1 MERRFSVRSS
11 SAFAKFCNWCVYL
24 LLCVLYGLGPAKAC
38 AETQL
43 ELHKLEDRIVV
54 KCEGLVIA
62 EYRFQDPNV
71 SHPYWSVL
79 RTLSGVQVT
88 RNHPPR
94 DTVDAL
100 DHLGMHTGAWLAFGD
115 VDGNDFW
122 RLKASVKPTEL
133 RILPIEETGAVSF
146 QLKNQW
152 CRSQDA
158 TVLLVE
164 TTRFRF
170 RRVEGG
176 YLLEW
181 ETKLEAEDSDATFGE
196 QEEMGLGIRMASSLA
211 VDKGLG
217 ARMLD
222 SQGRRNGK
230 EIWGNKVEWCDY
242 AGPIGNQWCGI
253 TVLVDSKNGRE
264 CRCHARDYGFMALN
278 PFSTHVFTGGEPSPF
293 VLHKGQTVA
302 LRFGL
307 YVHQSEKEADFSV
320 VPAKNLFDQ
329 AAP

>member
-1 MERRFSVRSS
+1 MERRFSVQCF
-11 SAFAKFCNWCVYL
+11 SAFGKFCNWCVYPL
-24 LLCVLYGLGPAKAC
+24 LFALYCMGSSKAC
-38 AETQL
+38 AEAQL
-43 ELHKLEDRIVV
+43 DLHKLEDRVVV
-54 KCEGLVIA
+54 KFEGQVIA

-94 DTVDAL
+94 DTGDAL
-100 DHLGMHTGAWLAFGD
+100 DHPGMHTGAWLAFGD
-115 VDGNDFW
+115 VDGNDYW
-122 RLKASVKPTEL
+122 RLKASVKPTDL

-146 QLKNQW
+146 QVKNQW

-158 TVLLVE
+158 SVLLAE

-170 RRVEGG
+170 RRVQDG

-196 QEEMGLGIRMASSLA
+196 QEEMGLGVRMATSLA
-211 VDKGLG
+211 VDQGLG

-242 AGPIGNQWCGI
+242 AGPIENQWCGI

-278 PFSTHVFTGGEPSPF
+278 PFSTHVFTGGEPTPF
-293 VLHKGQTVA
+293 VLEKGQTVA

>member
-1 MERRFSVRSS
+1 MDRHFPLPCYP
-11 SAFAKFCNWCVYL
+11 AFDKFCNWFVYPL
-24 LLCVLYGLGPAKAC
+24 LFAICCMGLSNTR
-38 AETQL
+38 AETQF
-43 ELHKLEDRIVV
+43 ELQKLEDRVFV
-54 KCEGLVIA
+54 KFEGQVIA
-62 EYRFQDPNV
+62 EYRFLDPKV

-94 DTVDAL
+94 DNFDAL
-100 DHLGMHTGAWLAFGD
+100 DHPGMHTGAWLAFGD
-115 VDGNDFW
+115 VDGNDYW
-122 RLKASVKPTEL
+122 RLKASVKPTDL
-133 RILPIEETGAVSF
+133 HILPIEETGAVSF
-146 QLKNQW
+146 QVKNQW
-152 CRSQDA
+152 CRNQD
-158 TVLLVE
+158 TSVQLVE

-170 RRVEGG
+170 RRVQGG

-196 QEEMGLGIRMASSLA
+196 QEEMGLGIRMATSLA

-217 ARMLD
+217 GRMLD

-242 AGPIGNQWCGI
+242 AGPIENQWCGI

-278 PFSTHVFTGGEPSPF
+278 PFSTHVFTGGEPTPF
-293 VLHKGQTVA
+293 VLRKGQTVA

-307 YVHQSEKEADFSV
+307 YVHQFEKEADFSV